1 VKKLGSQVLTIPNAL
16 TAIRIA
22 ATPLIGWW
30 VITEQYVLAFSGFAI
45 AGASDWLDGFIARR
59 FNMQSALGVVL
70 DPVADKILVTT
81 LIAALTHQALIPLP
95 LALLIVGRDVGLI
108 LGGFYIRY
116 RLVGVPPWPPH
127 SARFFDTSDTKGV
140 TKPTMTSKL
149 NTAGTFGLLGLS
161 MLDCA
166 YHVVDPSVLTGLM
179 LGVGATTVVSGV
191 QYALMAQRFR
201 KRGI

>member
-1 VKKLGSQVLTIPNAL
+1 
-16 TAIRIA
+16 
-22 ATPLIGWW
+22 
-30 VITEQYVLAFSGFAI
+30 
-45 AGASDWLDGFIARR
+45 
-59 FNMQSALGVVL
+59 MQSALGVVL

-95 LALLIVGRDVGLI
+95 LALLVIGRDVGLI

-127 SARFFDTSDTKGV
+127 LARFFDTSDTKGV

-149 NTAGTFGLLGLS
+149 NTLGTFSMLGLS

-166 YHVVDPSVLTGLM
+166 FHVVDPTLLAGLTLA
-179 LGVGATTVVSGV
+179 VGATTVVSGL
-191 QYALMAQRFR
+191 QYALMAQRFLAD
-201 KRGI
+201 KRWSV